1 MSEKQY
7 HHGDLRQEL
16 IRQGL
21 QLLAEEGYDGFSMR
35 KLAAL
40 CGVSHAAPYKHFQSK
55 EQIIGTIAAGIA
67 DEFDAALV
75 QAVQQHAADPRLQLL
90 QMCRQYVKFLVEHPE
105 YFRFIFMTAHGRPI
119 AVGLEEIVAGS
130 RRPLEVALQ
139 CAEQYF
145 RPLHGDGWRQDF
157 LAVWSMLQGYVL
169 MLNCQ
174 TIQLDADYL
183 QTVQGMIEGYLRDG
197 CE

>member
-16 IRQGL
+16 IRQGV
-21 QLLAEEGYDGFSMR
+21 QLLAKEGYDGFSMR

-40 CGVSHAAPYKHFQSK
+40 CGVSHAAPYKHFQGK

-67 DEFDAALV
+67 DEFSAALL
-75 QAVQQHAADPRLQLL
+75 QAAKQYAADPRLQLL

-119 AVGLEEIVAGS
+119 AMGPEGIIAAN
-130 RRPLEVALQ
+130 RQPLEVALQ
-139 CAEQYF
+139 CVEQYF
-145 RPLHGDGWRQDF
+145 RPLHGEGWRQDF
-157 LAVWSMLQGYVL
+157 LAIWSMLQGYVL

-183 QTVQGMIEGYLRDG
+183 QTVQEMIERYIGAG
-197 CE
+197 CA